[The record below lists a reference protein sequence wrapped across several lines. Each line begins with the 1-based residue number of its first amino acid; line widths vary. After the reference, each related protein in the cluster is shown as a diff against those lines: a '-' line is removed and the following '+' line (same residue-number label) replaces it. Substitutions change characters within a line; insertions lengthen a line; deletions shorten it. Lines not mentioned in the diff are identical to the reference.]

1 MNYVGQLAGQVFVQ
15 VKELYRGL
23 NPATLSGCID
33 VIVVRQPDGSLQ
45 CSPFHVRFGKMGV
58 LRSREKVVDIEIN
71 GEPVSL
77 HMKLGENGE
86 AFFVKETENKM
97 EVVPSYL
104 ATSPIM
110 SMGEALMASQLG
122 RGPSRH
128 LDAIPS
134 SSLPVQSLLPQQGDG
149 GMTKKRRKRRR
160 KARPE
165 GGGGGGG
172 VGGRRE
178 ESGEEFS
185 EDEDMFTIDL
195 SSDEEREGDSD
206 RPAYGDQSNSHT
218 HTSTDWTRSQSSV
231 IKETLSIPAPCGLSI
246 SCPQRTSHFSS
257 PVSPDD
263 SRSSTPK
270 SDSELTNQ
278 TKDNPEMLW
287 TWGELPQAAQPS
299 FLISHQKQDSATSLS
314 IPVSASTHFRAIS
327 DAGPPSLVLYG
338 PESGETKDADDNSSG
353 GRIGLTVKAGGEQV
367 RDVESVGPLSAEVD
381 CLTASSMSAR
391 IFPDHLEAEGR
402 NRGSPIRRTDSPSKR
417 KEKRSQHLGAD
428 GIYLDDITELEPEVA
443 ALYFPKS
450 DGGSSSMKGDSEMM
464 MVGVRSANQSP
475 QSVGS
480 SGMDS
485 GVDSLSDQMGDL
497 PHVAISLCG
506 GLTDNKEITREQ
518 FLERAVSYQQFS
530 ENPSIIDDPNLVV
543 KIGNK
548 YYNWNTAAPVMLAM
562 QVYQK
567 PLPQAS
573 VENIMKEKMPKKG
586 GRWWFSWRSRNSD
599 SKSESVTEAGGDRG
613 ESSLTMTSVN
623 RLKDES
629 SSSDEDHRSSIQVSG
644 SCQSEALSQS
654 SGSVCYKKTLRL
666 TSEQLASLQLK
677 EGPNDVVF
685 SVTTQYQGTCRCHG
699 TIYLWSWDDKIVIS
713 DIDGTITRSDT
724 LGHILPTL
732 GKDWTHQGIARLY
745 HKVSLNG
752 YKFMYCSARAI
763 GMADMTRGY
772 LHWVNERGT
781 MLPMGPVLLSPSSLF
796 SALHREVIEKKP
808 EKFKIECLTDIK
820 QLFYPNTEPFYA
832 AFGNRATDVYSYKE
846 VGVPLNR
853 IFTVNPKGELIQEH
867 AKTNISSYGHLCDM
881 VDHVFPVL
889 VQDEEADFHRSD
901 TFDQCNYW
909 SKQLP
914 DGTSQEEEEDDPQ
927 PIETS

>member
-77 HMKLGENGE
+77 QMKLGENGE
-86 AFFVKETENKM
+86 AFFVMETESTLVSANRFLRFII
-97 EVVPSYL
+97 EYCF
-104 ATSPIM
+104 
-110 SMGEALMASQLG
+110 
-122 RGPSRH
+122 
-128 LDAIPS
+128 
-134 SSLPVQSLLPQQGDG
+134 
-149 GMTKKRRKRRR
+149 RKY
-160 KARPE
+160 
-165 GGGGGGG
+165 
-172 VGGRRE
+172 
-178 ESGEEFS
+178 FN
-185 EDEDMFTIDL
+185 
-195 SSDEEREGDSD
+195 
-206 RPAYGDQSNSHT
+206 SN
-218 HTSTDWTRSQSSV
+218 
-231 IKETLSIPAPCGLSI
+231 
-246 SCPQRTSHFSS
+246 
-257 PVSPDD
+257 PDD
-263 SRSSTPK
+263 SQSSTPK
-270 SDSELTNQ
+270 SDSEISNQ
-278 TKDNPEMLW
+278 KKNNPEMLW
-287 TWGELPQAAQPS
+287 TWGELPQG
-299 FLISHQKQDSATSLS
+299 LHSANLM
-314 IPVSASTHFRAIS
+314 IKVFVVCHTHRPELNICLGIAVGRA
-327 DAGPPSLVLYG
+327 V
-338 PESGETKDADDNSSG
+338 ES
-353 GRIGLTVKAGGEQV
+353 IGLSPAAMETC
-367 RDVESVGPLSAEVD
+367 S
-381 CLTASSMSAR
+381 LTPRNFS
-391 IFPDHLEAEGR
+391 DHLDRVGV
-402 NRGSPIRRTDSPSKR
+402 RGSPIRRTDSPSK
-417 KEKRSQHLGAD
+417 KKDKRSQHLGTD

-450 DGGSSSMKGDSEMM
+450 NSVKLDSEMM
-464 MVGVRSANQSP
+464 MCVRSENHSP
-475 QSVGS
+475 ESVGS

-485 GVDSLSDQMGDL
+485 GLDSLPDHFGDL

-506 GLTDNKEITREQ
+506 GLTDNRAITRVQ
-518 FLERAVSYQQFS
+518 FQQRAVSYQQFS

-586 GRWWFSWRSRNSD
+586 GRWWFSWRGKNSD
-599 SKSESVTEAGGDRG
+599 SKSVC
-613 ESSLTMTSVN
+613 SSRSSMDTIQIVN
-623 RLKDES
+623 QSNVLFFRSLD
-629 SSSDEDHRSSIQVSG
+629 SSSDEDHRSSTFVSG
-644 SCQSEALSQS
+644 SLPEPLDTSA
-654 SGSVCYKKTLRL
+654 SVCYKKTLRL
-666 TSEQLASLQLK
+666 TSEQLTSLQLK

-685 SVTTQYQGTCRCHG
+685 SVTTQYQGTCRCNG

-732 GKDWTHQGIARLY
+732 GKDWTHQGIAQLY
-745 HKVSLNG
+745 HKVSQNG

-772 LHWVNERGT
+772 LNWVNERGT
-781 MLPMGPVLLSPSSLF
+781 MLPIGPVLLSPSSLF

-820 QLFYPNTEPFYA
+820 NLFYPNTESFYA

-853 IFTVNPKGELIQEH
+853 IFTVNPKGELTQEH
-867 AKTNISSYGHLCDM
+867 TKTNISSFGHLTEM
-881 VDHVFPVL
+881 VDNVFPLL
-889 VQDEEADFHRSD
+889 VQEGGSEVSD
-901 TFDQCNYW
+901 KFSQSNYW
-909 SKQLP
+909 SKQI
-914 DGTSQEEEEDDPQ
+914 DGMNAEEADDDLQ
-927 PIETS
+927 TVETS